1 MKKISMVV
9 GALSLILVVSGCAT
23 KRPPPEL
30 VDARAAYDRA
40 HLGPAT
46 QMNPAGL
53 YSARKSLE
61 DAERKWHDDPG
72 SEEARH
78 LAYLAHRKTLLAESQ
93 ARTTIAQA
101 QNYQAQVA
109 LAQLA
114 RARLARAEGKLETQA
129 DRLAKAERE
138 SQQAWQGLAAFAAV
152 KDEARGKV
160 ITLSGSVLF
169 ESNKAEL
176 MPTAKERLDE
186 VVAAL
191 KAYDGRPLAIVGHT
205 DNVGTDQSNKELSQ
219 RRADAVRDYLASKG
233 IRPDLL
239 RSEGRGEA
247 EPISDNNSP
256 ETRANNRRVEIIVEP
271 KR

>member
-1 MKKISMVV
+1 MKRSWLVGAFSLIFVV
-9 GALSLILVVSGCAT
+9 GGCAA

-30 VDARAAYDRA
+30 VDARAAYGRA
-40 HLGPAT
+40 QIGPAT
-46 QMNPAGL
+46 QTNPAGL

-61 DAERKWHDDPG
+61 DAEHKWHDDPG
-72 SEEARH
+72 SMEARH
-78 LAYLAHRKTLLAESQ
+78 LAYLAHRKTLLAEAQ
-93 ARTTIAQA
+93 ARTTIAQS
-101 QNYQAQVA
+101 QHYQAQVA
-109 LAQLA
+109 LAQLE
-114 RARLARAEGKLETQA
+114 RARLDRAEGKLETQA

-138 SQQAWQGLAAFAAV
+138 SQEAWQGLAAFAAV
-152 KDEARGKV
+152 KEDARGKV

-169 ESNKAEL
+169 ESNKADL

-186 VVAAL
+186 VVTAVRQHE
-191 KAYDGRPLAIVGHT
+191 GRHIVVVGHT
-205 DNVGTDQSNKELSQ
+205 DNVGTEKSNKELSQ

-247 EPISDNNSP
+247 EPIASNDSP
-256 ETRANNRRVEIIVEP
+256 ETRANNRRVEIIIEP